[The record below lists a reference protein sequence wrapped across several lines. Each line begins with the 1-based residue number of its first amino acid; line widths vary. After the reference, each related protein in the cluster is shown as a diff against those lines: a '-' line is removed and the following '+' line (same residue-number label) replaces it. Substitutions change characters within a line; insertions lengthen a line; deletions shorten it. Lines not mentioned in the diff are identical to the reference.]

1 MTEHKFKIEQ
11 LVYFHPK
18 GAGRSRLN
26 AAPGPYLIIRR
37 LPSTKDGEFQ
47 YEVRSTLEEHNWVAR
62 ERELT
67 RA

>member
-1 MTEHKFKIEQ
+1 MTEYKFKIGQ
-11 LVYFHPK
+11 LVYFYPK
-18 GAGRSRLN
+18 GLGRSRID

-62 ERELT
+62 KSELT